1 MQEETAGTNDA
12 DGLPVDGSKF
22 DETMY
27 EGKWVTLGYHSAE
40 GTACEIYIPEDWP
53 VEESEDSPDVFV
65 LPEEFSEFQFGVT
78 ILPFTVEAA
87 GSTEALEMVAMSFG
101 YTDGLNKINIDG
113 IGDVYCGSTYEE
125 VQVVDDVGSSFP
137 AYSDSLFISG
147 QEGLFAIM
155 GRYEGSEKSP
165 AEGVVEKFMQINR
178 NVLSSLRPA
187 ETE

>member
-1 MQEETAGTNDA
+1 MA
-12 DGLPVDGSKF
+12 F
-22 DETMY
+22 DDNFP
-27 EGKWVTLGYHSAE
+27 
-40 GTACEIYIPEDWP
+40 EIRGI
-53 VEESEDSPDVFV
+53 F
-65 LPEEFSEFQFGVT
+65 
-78 ILPFTVEAA
+78 ILKEHIEIDRDEA
-87 GSTEALEMVAMSFG
+87 VQQG